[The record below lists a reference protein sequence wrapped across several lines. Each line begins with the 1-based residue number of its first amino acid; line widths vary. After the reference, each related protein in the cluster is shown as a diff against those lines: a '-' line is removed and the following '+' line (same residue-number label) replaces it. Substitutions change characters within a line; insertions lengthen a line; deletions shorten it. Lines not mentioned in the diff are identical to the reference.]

1 MLLKSAAVSIPL
13 SLTQTMTQT
22 IHNHHLSTIS
32 PAEFFLNI
40 ALAISIYGN
49 DRRDEYTTSLEKS
62 LICISTIGSIA
73 YFALDTYTLPFSF
86 LTAYLIYEYK
96 NIKKDISLFKPFFV
110 SFFWVT
116 CTYFQPL
123 FIRHDISYDYSLLAS
138 LILIFSSLSHI
149 ADIPDIK
156 EDEKNNITTPAVIL
170 GKENSYIFAYSLL
183 VASVLTHGTQ
193 GNNLAD
199 IFYDVFSV
207 LTVTSFINNIQLSFF
222 TFLLLLGYYKTQ
234 EYFLYNF
241 MTELFRLSDNFHSLA
256 TSSLPW
262 IIHNTE
268 NLNPET
274 RKFLIKN
281 WINIMSYGDKMGG
294 ELLNFYTDVVKNT
307 FDFMI

>member
-1 MLLKSAAVSIPL
+1 MI
-13 SLTQTMTQT
+13 
-22 IHNHHLSTIS
+22 
-32 PAEFFLNI
+32 FL
-40 ALAISIYGN
+40 
-49 DRRDEYTTSLEKS
+49 EY
-62 LICISTIGSIA
+62 
-73 YFALDTYTLPFSF
+73 
-86 LTAYLIYEYK
+86 
-96 NIKKDISLFKPFFV
+96 SLFV
-110 SFFWVT
+110 
-116 CTYFQPL
+116 
-123 FIRHDISYDYSLLAS
+123 SLL
-138 LILIFSSLSHI
+138 LIISSLSHI

-156 EDEKNNITTPAVIL
+156 EDEENNINTPAVIL
-170 GKENSYIFAYSLL
+170 GEKNSYIFAYSLL
-183 VASVLTHGTQ
+183 IASVFTHGTQ
-193 GNNLAD
+193 GNNLMD

-241 MTELFRLSDNFHSLA
+241 ITELFRLSDNFHSLA

-274 RKFLIKN
+274 RKFSIKN

-294 ELLNFYTDVVKNT
+294 ELLNCYTDVVKNT